1 MRNKIFISLHGKNY
15 LERIKPTLAGPLIF
29 ASFVI
34 AIGYLGTNSP
44 WTVLAGLALFA
55 FYLTERLRWGRIYI
69 TEICELP
76 GDKLK
81 ITYLDKNET
90 KEYIGDKKSFRLK
103 RNSVWYKLKA
113 DKEEYLIFKDE
124 EKGFTLKQ
132 YALGDWENEKIDE
145 LFKEWEPAKQTSE
158 LAAV

>member
-1 MRNKIFISLHGKNY
+1 MRNQILISLNGKNY
-15 LERIKPTLAGPLIF
+15 LERIKPTLVGPLIF

-34 AIGYLGTNSP
+34 AIGYLGTDSL
-44 WTVLAGLALFA
+44 WTVLAGLALFT

-76 GDKLK
+76 DNKLK
-81 ITYLDKNET
+81 ITYLDRNEV
-90 KEYIGDKKSFRLK
+90 KEYVANKNSLRLQ

-113 DKEEYLIFKDE
+113 DKEEYLVFKDE

-132 YALGDWENEKIDE
+132 YALGDWENQKIED
-145 LFKEWEPAKQTSE
+145 FMKEWEPDVKHEE
-158 LAAV
+158 LAAY

>member
-1 MRNKIFISLHGKNY
+1 MPNEIFIHLSGKNY

-44 WTVLAGLALFA
+44 WTILAGLALFT

-69 TEICELP
+69 TDIRELP
-76 GDKLK
+76 GNKLK

-90 KEYIGDKKSFRLK
+90 KEYIGDKKSFRLQ

-113 DKEEYLIFKDE
+113 DKEEYLIIKDE

-145 LFKEWEPAKQTSE
+145 LFKEWEPEKQDAE
-158 LAAV
+158 LSAV